1 MKSVWKSLKT
11 GVNKHEI
18 FDRAIAD
25 GLMPKKVAKVIS
37 RSPDAEDARKFEYAN
52 IVLASLYT
60 ALVLH
65 GFYIAIP
72 ILKTLPASWI
82 GPTLALALALALAFA
97 LLLPVI
103 VIGNIIQKRPIGY
116 ILLCIFLAQDIFDSL
131 AELEAYPTL
140 VLSQVAINT
149 GLIIFAFTLKNKLF
163 PYQNFFHMKKDEQG
177 LAVFSKEKAPI
188 TQ

>member
-82 GPTLALALALALAFA
+82 GPTLAFA
-97 LLLPVI
+97 LLLPVF
-103 VIGNIIQKRPIGY
+103 VISNIIQKRPIGY
-116 ILLCIFLAQDIFDSL
+116 ILACIFLAQGIFDSL

-140 VLSQVAINT
+140 VLSQMAINT

-177 LAVFSKEKAPI
+177 LAVFSKEKAPV